1 MRIKPETV
9 MDKEKQCNR
18 TDEVD
23 ILILLQQMTTSL
35 KLQRPKIVRYVER
48 QGQQAKGCE
57 LKEGCDDHSRGSIAG
72 SEREEVS
79 G

>member
-23 ILILLQQMTTSL
+23 ILILQQMTTSL
-35 KLQRPKIVRYVER
+35 KLQRPKIVRNVER
-48 QGQQAKGCE
+48 QDQQAKGCE
-57 LKEGCDDHSRGSIAG
+57 LKLGCDDHSRGSIAG
-72 SEREEVS
+72 SEREEAS

>member
-23 ILILLQQMTTSL
+23 ILMVQHMTTSL
-35 KLQRPKIVRYVER
+35 KLQRPKIVRDVQR
-48 QGQQAKGCE
+48 QNQQAKGCE

-72 SEREEVS
+72 SEREEAS

>member
-18 TDEVD
+18 TDEVG
-23 ILILLQQMTTSL
+23 IQMVQQTTTSL
-35 KLQRPKIVRYVER
+35 KLQRPKIVRFVER
-48 QGQQAKGCE
+48 QSQQAKGCE
-57 LKEGCDDHSRGSIAG
+57 LKLGCDDHSRGSIAG
-72 SEREEVS
+72 SERAEAS